1 MKNNKTE
8 SYTMAEQND
17 KIVLSGYQKRNL
29 KENLMAA
36 TKEEIITTAGL
47 VGANFKKSAKKEA
60 IAYAAVDTIFC

>member
-1 MKNNKTE
+1 
-8 SYTMAEQND
+8 MAEQND

-60 IAYAAVDTIFC
+60 IADAAVGTIFCR